1 MKTENVQLRDQ
12 LYKERL
18 RVVELK
24 QKIDNLEGNI
34 RQVEEENTLLREYN
48 GIFGVE
54 NDKLYEEN
62 KALQG
67 ELEQYQQIRISQSIT
82 NPSPTER
89 SKKRLKSKE
98 RSPDKANDLAARIRI
113 VSL

>member
-12 LYKERL
+12 LYEERL

-24 QKIDNLEGNI
+24 WKIDDLKGNI

-67 ELEQYQQIRISQSIT
+67 ELERNRQIRISRSIT

-98 RSPDKANDLAARIRI
+98 RSPDEANDLAARVRI

>member
-1 MKTENVQLRDQ
+1 LKTENVQLRDQ
-12 LYKERL
+12 LYEERL

-24 QKIDNLEGNI
+24 RKIDDLEGNI

-67 ELEQYQQIRISQSIT
+67 ELERNRQIRIPRSIT

-98 RSPDKANDLAARIRI
+98 RSPDEANDLAARVRI